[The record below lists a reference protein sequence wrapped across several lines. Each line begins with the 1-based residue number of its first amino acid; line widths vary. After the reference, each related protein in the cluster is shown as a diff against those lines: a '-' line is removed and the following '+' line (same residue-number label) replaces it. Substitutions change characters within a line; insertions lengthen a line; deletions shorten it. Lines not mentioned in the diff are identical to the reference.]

1 MGVQGT
7 SFSIFVQWSELDQ
20 MIVVDFSLI
29 GIGFWMELKGPNSS
43 FLLNGAFSSNL
54 QIPDHFFFF
63 FLMLHCKCFRLNWSH
78 FMKLLV
84 MQEFC
89 LLYFLMYASFVLT
102 VLFLRIN

>member
-54 QIPDHFFFF
+54 QNPRTFVFF
-63 FLMLHCKCFRLNWSH
+63 FLMLHCKCFRSNRSH

-89 LLYFLMYASFVLT
+89 LLYCLMYASFMIT
-102 VLFLRIN
+102 VLFFRIN